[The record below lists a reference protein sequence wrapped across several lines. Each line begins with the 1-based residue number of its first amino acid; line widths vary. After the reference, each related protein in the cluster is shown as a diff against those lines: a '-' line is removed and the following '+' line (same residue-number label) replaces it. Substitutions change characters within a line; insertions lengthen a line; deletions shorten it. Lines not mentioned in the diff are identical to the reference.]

1 MGAQWKARHK
11 EIAANAKGNIFG
23 KLSKEI
29 MVAARGGAD
38 PDMNSR
44 LRLVVAQAKK
54 ASMPRETLERAIK
67 KGAGLLDGGANL
79 ERLVYEGFAPHRVP
93 VIVECLSDN
102 LNRTLSS
109 MRVLFRKGQLGA
121 AGSVSWDFN
130 YQGMIA
136 ATPNSKEADAEL
148 AAIEAGAQ
156 DFELAEEGA
165 TLFITDA
172 TDLDAV
178 CKALPAHGF
187 TVQSAKLGY
196 RPKNTVTLSDAE
208 REEVETFLEALGQ
221 IRIKIIF
228 TRKHRTRRDVRANRK
243 TKLDG
248 AFHCAFV
255 QHWQHTGQRQ
265 IHRASLRIRFCAES
279 GRSAGEDFALG
290 RKLGMHFQP
299 DDDFPSHK

>member
-11 EIAANAKGNIFG
+11 EIAANAKGKIFG

-44 LRLVVAQAKK
+44 LRLVVEQAKK

-102 LNRTLSS
+102 INRTLSS

-121 AGSVSWDFN
+121 SGSVAWDFN
-130 YQGMIA
+130 YQGLIE

-156 DFELAEEGA
+156 DFEPAEDGA

-178 CKALPAHGF
+178 CRALPAHGF
-187 TVQSAKLGY
+187 SVQSAQLGY
-196 RPKNTVTLSDAE
+196 RPKNTVALNDAE
-208 REEVETFLEALGQ
+208 REEVEAFLEA
-221 IRIKIIF
+221 I
-228 TRKHRTRRDVRANRK
+228 DA
-243 TKLDG
+243 
-248 AFHCAFV
+248 
-255 QHWQHTGQRQ
+255 
-265 IHRASLRIRFCAES
+265 
-279 GRSAGEDFALG
+279 
-290 RKLGMHFQP
+290 
-299 DDDFPSHK
+299 DDDVQNVYVGLAG